1 MSGSIVRA
9 SFAEA
14 GRLLLGAGLLTKVGQ
29 TEVVAGTD
37 NYDDLP
43 MRVEWS
49 PERESHGYYGSGGTW
64 VAVPAE
70 EISVYSVKMAAFFTQ
85 LLVRCEQITA
95 HAKNPLV
102 PDILWDLG
110 TVKLEARGK
119 PVSVWFARRLFDDRH
134 RDKVEDIAA
143 KRPPGA
149 VRMIVTSSDGCKDLQ
164 TPGHL
169 TVSIRDIA
177 ESAMSFVIDPATLAR
192 RMKLVPS
199 SVLKP
204 IQHSIDYGTIHIGND
219 TYKFRGVQHRA
230 ILKILVDAY
239 NDNNPIRLTAD
250 ILDEIEPGPKVT
262 NLARAFSGNKDWHKF
277 IKEEAGQCWIE
288 F

>member
-37 NYDDLP
+37 DYDDLP

-49 PERESHGYYGSGGTW
+49 PERESHGYYGSSGTW
-64 VAVPAE
+64 VSVPAE
-70 EISVYSVKMAAFFTQ
+70 EISVYGVKMAAFLTQ

-95 HAKNPLV
+95 LAKNPLV

-119 PVSVWFARRLFDDRH
+119 PVSVWFARRLFDEH
-134 RDKVEDIAA
+134 HKDKVEDIAA
-143 KRPPGA
+143 KRPPGTA
-149 VRMIVTSSDGCKDLQ
+149 RMIVTSSDGCKDLQ

-177 ESAMSFVIDPATLAR
+177 ESAMSFVIDPTTLAR

-199 SVLKP
+199 SALKP
-204 IQHSIDYGTIHIGND
+204 IQHSVDYGTINIGDD

-250 ILDEIEPGPKVT
+250 ILDEIKPGPKVT